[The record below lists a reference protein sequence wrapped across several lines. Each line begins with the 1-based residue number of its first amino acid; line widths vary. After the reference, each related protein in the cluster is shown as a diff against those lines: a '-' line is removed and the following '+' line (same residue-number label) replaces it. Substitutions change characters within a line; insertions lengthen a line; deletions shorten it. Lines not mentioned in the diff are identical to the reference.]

1 MMFLKRRKP
10 VDPAKDASSGILSV
24 EELSTLIETAADKL
38 EDAVD
43 ASIPTYG
50 DCVVLDTLIPV
61 QIETKTSRTDKGGGG
76 GGELI
81 TSTPRRNM
89 GLLESLKNKTFR
101 RKEKELVFGDGWV
114 LGYWWWN
121 CCGCGVI
128 L

>member
-1 MMFLKRRKP
+1 MFLKRRKQ
-10 VDPAKDASSGILSV
+10 VDPEKDSSSGILSV
-24 EELSTLIETAADKL
+24 EELSALIETAADKL

-61 QIETKTSRTDKGGGG
+61 QIETKKTSRTDKGGGG

>member
-1 MMFLKRRKP
+1 MFLKRRKP

-61 QIETKTSRTDKGGGG
+61 QIETKKTSRTDKGGGG